1 MKILKLDCFLT
12 KVSAS
17 RRMYITAIFNALI
30 LTLCRNKICNI
41 HFGLVLP
48 LLFFFFTRPGVFLFF
63 LGFLLKICFF
73 YSGRYLAIN
82 IVLLYFPFTNTV
94 NSQAL
99 ICAESSVASIDE

>member
-48 LLFFFFTRPGVFLFF
+48 LLFFFSPD
-63 LGFLLKICFF
+63 LGFFCFF
-73 YSGRYLAIN
+73 WGFYWKS
-82 IVLLYFPFTNTV
+82 VFFTLV
-94 NSQAL
+94 D
-99 ICAESSVASIDE
+99 I

>member
-48 LLFFFFTRPGVFLFF
+48 LLFFFFH
-63 LGFLLKICFF
+63 
-73 YSGRYLAIN
+73 
-82 IVLLYFPFTNTV
+82 
-94 NSQAL
+94 
-99 ICAESSVASIDE
+99 